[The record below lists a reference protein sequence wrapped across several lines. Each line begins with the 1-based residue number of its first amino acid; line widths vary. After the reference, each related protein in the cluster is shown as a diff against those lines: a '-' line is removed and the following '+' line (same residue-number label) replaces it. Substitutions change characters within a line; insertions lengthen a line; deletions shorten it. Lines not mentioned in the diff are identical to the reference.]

1 MYGGRCWGPGAP
13 TRKESR
19 SARTRVRVRFS
30 SRVCRTSWARAVSS
44 SAGVR

>member
-1 MYGGRCWGPGAP
+1 MDGDRCGGPGAP

-19 SARTRVRVRFS
+19 SARTRARVRFS
-30 SRVCRTSWARAVSS
+30 SRVCKTSWARAVSS